1 MSGDSRIEEYIKD
14 KTEEHLKDM
23 VERAI
28 ESLINYRIALSK
40 EELVDVVGIIEWPV
54 PE

>member
-28 ESLINYRIALSK
+28 ESLINYRIAK
-40 EELVDVVGIIEWPV
+40 AKQDVNWPV